1 MIHRNP
7 TDASVTQ
14 NAERAISDLA
24 CGVQSVR
31 RLSSATPSEI
41 MRLDGLL
48 SDLANIIS
56 QLEDCAT

>member
-1 MIHRNP
+1 MSAATHE
-7 TDASVTQ
+7 
-14 NAERAISDLA
+14 AERAISDLA

-41 MRLDGLL
+41 IRLDGLL

-56 QLEDCAT
+56 ELEDSKT